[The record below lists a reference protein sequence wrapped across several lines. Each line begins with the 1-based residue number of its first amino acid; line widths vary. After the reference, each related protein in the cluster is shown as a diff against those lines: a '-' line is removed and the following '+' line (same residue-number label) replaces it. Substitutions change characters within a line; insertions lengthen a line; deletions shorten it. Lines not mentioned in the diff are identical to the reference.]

1 MYVPSIRKTPLK
13 LTKRGYVR
21 QIGKRSEGGSSQKF
35 YLGNDAAIAAQ
46 RRQWIEGIYI
56 ENCRMY
62 QHAFWSEA
70 YLNFARQIER
80 CGSAVY
86 TVEQFPPELAHLAF
100 ANDYSFI
107 QRLRDIGVPISVIGQ
122 AQATVTLAEHVTTEN
137 RPAITKLHKAIKR
150 YQKDRIDNYTGGYQ
164 GRRTEE
170 DRIEKFFDIEDCWLY
185 ELKHGKIKRFVDH
198 WRARPVTKH
207 KHGKQC
213 SATYASDMIS
223 EFFGFLKMAAVW
235 YPNEFQC
242 PDLTTINRTVK
253 DIPSDI
259 KGNAIRDIY
268 WRPEELRGVFKTAQR
283 LTRLIIGLGLNA
295 CSGAA
300 ELGRIR
306 VDDFLFDQQ
315 HPEHEI
321 IEYDGV
327 HDWLRTTRRKRY
339 THSEALLWPWVADLV
354 KEQIAICNKHGWP
367 YLFTDDAEPMYRDND
382 LYMEVGLEPP
392 NTTKPESRF
401 VGRYDRAVGLA
412 LKQGRIEKK
421 RSLGKIRKTFSNYL
435 VKKKAKDLATL
446 ALAHGTYEDDDLLKL
461 YSDAPYARLFEAT
474 VEAEAEWRLM

>member
-1 MYVPSIRKTPLK
+1 MHVPSLRRTPLK
-13 LTKRGYVR
+13 LTKRGYLR
-21 QIGKRSEGGSSQKF
+21 QIGKAEIGGSVQKF
-35 YLGNDAAIAAQ
+35 YLGFDAAIAAQ
-46 RRQWIEGIYI
+46 RRQWIEGIYV

-62 QHAFWSEA
+62 QHPFWSPT

-80 CGSAVY
+80 LGSAVY
-86 TVEQFPPELAHLAF
+86 TVEQLPPELAHFAF
-100 ANDYSFI
+100 ANDFSFI

-122 AQATVTLAEHVTTEN
+122 AQATVALAEHVTPDN

-150 YQKDRIDNYTGGYQ
+150 YQKDRIENYTGGYQ
-164 GRRTEE
+164 GARTEE
-170 DRIEKFFDIEDCWLY
+170 DRIEKFFEIEDCWLY
-185 ELKHGKIKRFVDH
+185 ELKHGKIKNFADH
-198 WRARPVTKH
+198 WRARPVTKL
-207 KHGKQC
+207 GKPC

-223 EFFGFLKMAAVW
+223 EFFSFLKMAAIW
-235 YPNEFQC
+235 YPHEFQC

-268 WRPEELRGVFKTAQR
+268 WRPEELREVFKDAQPM
-283 LTRLIIGLGLNA
+283 TQLIIGLGLNA

-300 ELGRIR
+300 ELGRIQ
-306 VDDFLFDQQ
+306 VDDFLFNQR
-315 HPEHEI
+315 HPEHEV

-354 KEQIAICNKHGWP
+354 KEQIDICNKHGWP
-367 YLFTDDAEPMYRDND
+367 YLFTDEDEPLYRDND
-382 LYMEVGLEPP
+382 MYVELGLEPP
-392 NTTKPESRF
+392 NTKKPEARF
-401 VGRYDRAVGLA
+401 VGRYNRAVELA
-412 LKQGRIEKK
+412 LRQGRIEKR

-461 YSDAPYARLFEAT
+461 YSDGPYARLFVAT
-474 VEAEAEWRLM
+474 VEAEDHWRLI